1 MSYKNL
7 RVSYVYRVSSF
18 SVYMDQNT
26 GGSQSLC
33 LFKEVSCFLHKDESI
48 RTTKF
53 FREASR
59 LRVVFLFPSEWP
71 RCSLDVSKLHEDQEI
86 WKSFENYKVSHK
98 AEIKH
103 HYWLCW
109 IWCWYWPLSRDP
121 GFREME
127 CSWPRFF
134 LHDPFLFLYTVKN
147 TAAQRRG
154 LLVFL
159 IFRAWKQQAIF

>member
-33 LFKEVSCFLHKDESI
+33 LFKKVSCFLHKDESI

-109 IWCWYWPLSRDP
+109 IWCCCKEIQASERWNALGQ
-121 GFREME
+121 GFSYMIHF
-127 CSWPRFF
+127 SFYTQLKTQ
-134 LHDPFLFLYTVKN
+134 LHRGVDYLYS
-147 TAAQRRG
+147 
-154 LLVFL
+154 
-159 IFRAWKQQAIF
+159 